1 MSRATV
7 SGLRRVWR
15 RLVLVLCLV
24 VSALALGLPSTPAVV
39 AAGETVTAP
48 SNIRLR
54 PNVAD
59 QDPGDFVINGFSGSA
74 TLLVS
79 VGFINPPTG
88 TSFRFTQTTGLTAGH
103 NYSFSSGLQKISFT
117 GTQANANAA
126 LASMLVTTGITQG
139 AVTINVSATLSQTNV
154 YYNPI
159 NDHFYE
165 YVPSYNITWTNALNL
180 ADDRTVS
187 GDTGYLVTIT
197 NADEN
202 NFIKTYIN
210 AQKIWIAAADDQVEG
225 DWRWRA
231 GPESGQTFWKAGC
244 DSSTNYCTGLYTD
257 STPLVNTYSSWAS
270 GEPNNWDGNEGY
282 AVTNWNAAGDGLW
295 NDLVYN
301 SSGGVN

>member
-1 MSRATV
+1 
-7 SGLRRVWR
+7 
-15 RLVLVLCLV
+15 
-24 VSALALGLPSTPAVV
+24 
-39 AAGETVTAP
+39 
-48 SNIRLR
+48 
-54 PNVAD
+54 
-59 QDPGDFVINGFSGSA
+59 
-74 TLLVS
+74 
-79 VGFINPPTG
+79 
-88 TSFRFTQTTGLTAGH
+88 
-103 NYSFSSGLQKISFT
+103 
-117 GTQANANAA
+117 
-126 LASMLVTTGITQG
+126 
-139 AVTINVSATLSQTNV
+139 
-154 YYNPI
+154 
-159 NDHFYE
+159 
-165 YVPSYNITWTNALNL
+165 VPSYNITWTNALNL

-301 SSGGVN
+301 SSGGVKAISPNTTAPTPALRPLRPPRSSNIRHATSPHRWGTNRSRSRGTRLKS